1 MADTFEK
8 LDCPS
13 AIIKNPLK
21 FLWRV
26 VVAFRANQGLIL
38 SGAVAYYTLLSI
50 IPIFT
55 LMLIGLSHVVDDAE
69 LMHILET
76 NLNLIVPGLTDTLL
90 IQASTFLEYRSAVSW
105 IGILLMLFFSS
116 LAFTVLENTISVIF
130 YHRVAIKRRHFMIS
144 AIIPYAYIMLVA
156 IGFFMI
162 TLVSGALHT
171 VEDQQIKLFFWTWE
185 LDGITEFILYVIG
198 ELGMIILLT
207 SFYLIM
213 PTGKISFKHA
223 LIGGTAATILW
234 EISRHILIW
243 YFGTLSMVNVIYGS
257 LATAIVALLSLEIAG
272 MILLFGAQLVAEYE
286 RLCGGGDYTDPLDGL
301 ETQTAHPI
309 GRTNNDPH

>member
-1 MADTFEK
+1 MTKSQEK

-13 AIIKNPLK
+13 AVIKNPLK

-26 VVAFRANQGLIL
+26 IAAFRANQGLIL

-76 NLNLIVPGLTDTLL
+76 NLNLIVPGLTETLL
-90 IQASTFLEYRSAVSW
+90 IQASTFLEYRSTVSW

-156 IGFFMI
+156 IGFFII

-171 VEDQQIKLFFWTWE
+171 VEDQQINLFFWTWE
-185 LDGITEFILYVIG
+185 LDSITEFILYVIG
-198 ELGMIILLT
+198 EFGMIILLT

-234 EISRHILIW
+234 EISRRILIW

-301 ETQTAHPI
+301 ETQSTHPI
-309 GRTNNDPH
+309 SRINIDPH